1 MSDTRWKAFERRCAV
16 LLGTRR
22 IPVTGERAGA
32 DAETSLFCFQF
43 KKRSVVPGYI
53 RQWLDGIRCAAA
65 ARSPQ
70 KVGVVVMQLPRRQ
83 DLDALVVMSL
93 KDFIDLHGPVRPTPD
108 NHPVHVDE
116 VHPWPSTPVQP

>member
-43 KKRSVVPGYI
+43 KKRSIVPGYI
-53 RQWLDGIRCAAA
+53 REWLDGIRCAAA

-70 KVGVVVMQLPRRQ
+70 KIGVVVMQNPRRQ
-83 DLDALVVMSL
+83 DLDAFVVMSL
-93 KDFIDLHGPVRPTPD
+93 KDFIELHGPVRPAPED
-108 NHPVHVDE
+108 RPVHAGNGT
-116 VHPWPSTPVQP
+116 PAASTPGQH